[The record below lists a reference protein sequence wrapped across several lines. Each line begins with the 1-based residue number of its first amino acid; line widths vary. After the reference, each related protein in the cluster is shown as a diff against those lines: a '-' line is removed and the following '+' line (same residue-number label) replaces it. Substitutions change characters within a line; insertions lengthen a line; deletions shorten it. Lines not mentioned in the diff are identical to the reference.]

1 MADPVNTERAA
12 RDSFQFT
19 GEGELVRLVNALD
32 WDNTPIGAIG
42 TWPESVRGAV
52 SIALESTLQMA
63 ILAGPELTYIYNDAY
78 SSIFGDKH
86 PLALGKSLWTVWP
99 EAAERLAV
107 LLSPVLEA
115 GRAVRHDDMPIV
127 LERRGYPEECY
138 FTFSYSAL
146 RTGERIDGVFVSA
159 LETSERVIYER
170 RLRTLGD
177 LATCVA
183 TLRGEDPYGAL
194 AAALGANRHDIP
206 CAALYLADA
215 GAAEARLMLQTADS
229 EHAMRLCDAVRRDTE
244 ASAQSP
250 VARAFA
256 TGLAQEFDAA
266 GMLPPARHAHG
277 AVEAP
282 RRAIAFPLVV
292 PGERRP
298 RAVFVVAANPRQ
310 ALDGAQRTFL
320 EFVAGH
326 VTTAIANLET
336 ERIER
341 ERLAAMEALDR
352 QKSQFFAD
360 ASHELR
366 TPLALILGPIESIL
380 HEQRGQLPPDLSEP
394 LLMACRNAQRMKR
407 LVNSMLDFARIEAGA
422 AAASL
427 APVDLSALTLG
438 IAAMFR
444 SAFGASGVEFAAT
457 VPAQPVSALADPEMW
472 EKIVVNLLSNALKF
486 TPAGRVE
493 LLLEEEGGTVLLTVR
508 DTGTGIAQQDLPH
521 IFDRFYRGR
530 HGSGPAEAEGTG
542 LGLAM
547 VAQLARLMGGSVQVT
562 SEPGAGSCF
571 TVRIAANGA
580 GAESAAPSPLPAAY
594 ARLGP
599 MPADAL
605 LASAGRAGQHAPQA
619 PAGPDEAQGA
629 GLHQVLV
636 IDDNQDIVLHLKRV
650 LEPEAR
656 IESAGNALAG
666 LDAIRRL
673 MPDIVLLDV
682 MMPGMSGFELLR
694 IIRADD
700 AIQSIPVI
708 VLSAHA
714 GEEARLE
721 ALAAGAD
728 DYLAKP
734 FSARELAAMVRSHI
748 SLVRIRRVAV
758 EREARLLSEIAQ
770 ARNDLESIIERTS
783 DAFLSVDH
791 DMRVVALNDVT
802 ARILERD
809 RAALVG
815 LPLLEMEPDA
825 VPVYEALRSAMA
837 GKRTVGLQYLHRPSG
852 RWFAVRCYP
861 SRHGAITLA
870 NEITRQKRAE
880 ARLQLAHAELELRVE
895 RRTRDLNSANAL
907 LEAVFDRAPV
917 ATAMSDVE
925 GRILRANAAYASLV
939 GASAAQLRGL
949 GVDHFVHPDDLAQ
962 KSARLQQLVAGEG
975 PGSVLE
981 MRYRR
986 AGGREIW
993 VENFAAV
1000 MHDEAGRP
1008 QFVVEIVQDITARK
1022 RAADEVLASRNE
1034 LRWLYDW
1041 LQRVRREERIALAR
1055 EVHDQLGQILSAAK
1069 IDIKLLLE
1077 DVQASR
1083 SGLPRRK
1090 LLSEL
1095 RSATTTLDQAIESAR
1110 SIATELRP
1118 PEIENQGLYT
1128 AIAWHSNDFERRTRV
1143 NLHVALPAPRGG
1155 PNGAG
1160 AVTLF
1165 RIFKEA
1171 LTNIVRHARATTVWV
1186 SVHRRGA
1193 FLFLRVRDN
1202 GVGIARERVHAA
1214 GTLGLVGMRERA
1226 QLARGRVAIRALAS
1240 GGTLVSAVVPAP
1252 EQGAE

>member
-1 MADPVNTERAA
+1 MADTVNTERAA

-19 GEGELVRLVNALD
+19 GEGELVRLVNELD
-32 WDNTPIGAIG
+32 WENTPMGAIG

-78 SSIFGDKH
+78 KSIFGDKH
-86 PLALGKSLWTVWP
+86 PQALGKSLWTVWP
-99 EAAERLAV
+99 EATESLEA
-107 LLSPVLEA
+107 LLSPVIES
-115 GRAVRHDDMPIV
+115 GRAVRHDDMPLL
-127 LERRGYPEECY
+127 LERHGYPEECY

-146 RTGERIDGVFVSA
+146 RTGDRIDGVFVSA

-170 RLRTLGD
+170 RLRTLGA

-183 TLRGEDPYGAL
+183 SLRGENPYGAL
-194 AAALGANRHDIP
+194 VAALGANRHDIP

-229 EHAMRLCDAVRRDTE
+229 EHAMRLCEAVRDDTE

-250 VARAFA
+250 VARALA

-266 GMLPPARHAHG
+266 AMLAPGKNARA
-277 AVEAP
+277 APEAP

-310 ALDGAQRTFL
+310 ALDAAQRTFL
-320 EFVAGH
+320 DFVAGH
-326 VTTAIANLET
+326 VTTAIANLEA

-366 TPLALILGPIESIL
+366 TPLALILGPLESLL
-380 HEQRGQLPPDLSEP
+380 HEQRGQLPPGLCEP
-394 LLMACRNAQRMKR
+394 LLMARRNAQRMKR
-407 LVNSMLDFARIEAGA
+407 LVNSMLDFARIEGGA
-422 AAASL
+422 AATSL

-444 SAFGASGVEFAAT
+444 SAFAASGVEFAAS
-457 VPAQPVSALADPEMW
+457 VPARPVSALADPEMW

-493 LLLEEEGGTVLLTVR
+493 VLLEEEGAMVLLAVR

-530 HGSGPAEAEGTG
+530 HDSAHAEAEGSG

-547 VAQLARLMGGSVQVT
+547 VAQLARLMGGSVQAT
-562 SEPGAGSCF
+562 SEQGTGSCF

-580 GAESAAPSPLPAAY
+580 AAAESAAPWPLPAAR
-594 ARLGP
+594 AGSAAI
-599 MPADAL
+599 PADAL
-605 LASAGRAGQHAPQA
+605 LASAGRAGQ
-619 PAGPDEAQGA
+619 GA

-636 IDDNQDIVLHLKRV
+636 IDDNEDIVLHLKRV

-673 MPDIVLLDV
+673 VPDIVLLDV

-728 DYLAKP
+728 DYMVKP

-748 SLVRIRRVAV
+748 SLVRIRRSAV
-758 EREARLLSEIAQ
+758 EREARLLTEIDQ

-783 DAFLSVDH
+783 DAFVSVDH

-825 VPVYEALRSAMA
+825 VPVCEALRSAMA

-917 ATAMSDVE
+917 ATAMSDME

-939 GASAAQLRGL
+939 GASPALLRGL

-962 KSARLQQLVAGEG
+962 KRARLQQLVAGEG
-975 PGSVLE
+975 PGTMLE

-986 AGGREIW
+986 EGGREIW

-1000 MHDEAGRP
+1000 MHDEDGRP

-1090 LLSEL
+1090 LLAEL

-1118 PEIENQGLYT
+1118 PEIENQGLYA

-1143 NLHVALPAPRGG
+1143 NLHVALPAPKGG
-1155 PNGAG
+1155 PSGAA

-1171 LTNIVRHARATTVWV
+1171 LTNIVRHARATTVWI

-1202 GVGIARERVHAA
+1202 GVGIAPERVHAA

-1240 GGTLVSAVVPAP
+1240 GGTLVSAAVPAP
-1252 EQGAE
+1252 EQGTE